1 MKRLFVL
8 VVCVMLAVALALSAS
23 SCGSK
28 KAPASKPA
36 SAPSSSP
43 QSLAPGQNSTG
54 LPLTVP
60 NGFSISYFARN
71 LQGPR
76 VPLFDSAGNLLVSC
90 PTAGKVVALPDKDN
104 NGVADSQVTVV
115 GGLNSPHGMAFL
127 PTDPTKLYVAENNA
141 VAIYDYDPTSM
152 QATNRRKIID
162 LSTGGAH
169 TTRTIMFAPA
179 PNQGQLLIAV
189 GSSQNVGVET
199 DPQRAKILIA
209 NADGSGLRTFAS
221 GLRNS
226 VFMAVH
232 PTTNQV
238 WATEN
243 GRDNLGDNLPPDEIN
258 IIQDGHNYGWP
269 YYYGKNVLDTQF
281 VTDPATAPPVSG
293 MTPSYIDLQAHSA
306 PLGLAFVTSDVGP
319 ADYKDNLIVAF
330 HGSWNRT
337 VPTGD
342 KLVRI
347 RLDEKGNYLGTEDFI
362 TGWMQPDGAYIGRP
376 VGVIMRQDGNCYVSD
391 DASGA
396 VYRIAPL

>member
-1 MKRLFVL
+1 
-8 VVCVMLAVALALSAS
+8 MLAAGLALSAA
-23 SCGSK
+23 SCGGGK
-28 KAPASKPA
+28 TPAKKPA

-43 QSLAPGQNSTG
+43 QALAPGQNSTG

-60 NGFSISYFARN
+60 NGFSISYFAQN
-71 LQGPR
+71 LPGPR
-76 VPLFDSAGNLLVSC
+76 VLLFDSAGNLLVSC
-90 PTAGKVVALPDKDN
+90 PSAGKVIALPDKDN

-115 GGLNSPHGMAFL
+115 GGLNYPHGLAFM
-127 PTDPTKLYVAENNA
+127 PTDPTKLYVAETDA
-141 VAIYDYDPTSM
+141 VALYDYDPTSM

-162 LSTGGAH
+162 LPPDGEH
-169 TTRTIMFAPA
+169 VTRTLIFAPP
-179 PNQGQLLIAV
+179 PNEGQLLISI

-199 DPQRAKILIA
+199 DPRRASIRIA

-243 GRDNLGDNLPPDEIN
+243 GRDNLGDNIPPDKIN

-269 YYYGKNVLDTQF
+269 TFYGKNIPDTQF
-281 VTDPATAPPVSG
+281 DPAAAAPG
-293 MTPSYIDLQAHSA
+293 AAAGKTPSYIDLQAHSA
-306 PLGLAFVTSDVGP
+306 PLGLAFVTSDGWP

-347 RLDEKGNYLGTEDFI
+347 RLDKQGNYLGTEDFI
-362 TGWMQPDGAYIGRP
+362 TGWLQPSGTKLGRP
-376 VGVIMRQDGNCYVSD
+376 VGIILRSDGNMYVSD
-391 DASGA
+391 DSSGGI
-396 VYRIAPL
+396 YRIAPL